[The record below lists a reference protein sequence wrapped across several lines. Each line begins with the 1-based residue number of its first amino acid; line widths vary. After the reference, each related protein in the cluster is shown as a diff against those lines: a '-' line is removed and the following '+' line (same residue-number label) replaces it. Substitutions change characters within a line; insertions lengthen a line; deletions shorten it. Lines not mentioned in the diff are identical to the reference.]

1 MNFFLGFIIL
11 INMILYQLVFPL
23 ASSPLDVLVQFSNFF
38 KTNVFK
44 LFQYCRKNI
53 SAKWCIL
60 TCVKRNK
67 NLHPLSWNDILK
79 NYESSEACFDL
90 TFNELNMAILP
101 SIENAQKNL
110 KTLQLKHNFFKALL
124 KITTSA
130 LSSEDQATANAMLEE
145 QRIKLC
151 VICERLQIE
160 NFSKHF
166 FAPTSSNESATESKE
181 IKTVQKNKAFLSNHS
196 SVPINP
202 TNESTYCYTS
212 TESFQFLNTAVGLI
226 CDFDG
231 QFKNLRKFL
240 DTIDLISLI
249 KGPHEILAAY
259 LIKTKVTGFVSNLI
273 ANESSLESIKQIL
286 IKNIRG
292 ESVMSLTRKL
302 QHAKRYSK
310 NVNTYGTYV
319 RKISYLLKNALIIDG
334 FDSKSAEEYTIKTA
348 INSIAQNTKCEN
360 IKTLMKKSKFS
371 SIEDLI
377 NKFLESSYEKEIM
390 WKNIYKKEIS

>member
-1 MNFFLGFIIL
+1 
-11 INMILYQLVFPL
+11 
-23 ASSPLDVLVQFSNFF
+23 
-38 KTNVFK
+38 
-44 LFQYCRKNI
+44 
-53 SAKWCIL
+53 
-60 TCVKRNK
+60 
-67 NLHPLSWNDILK
+67 
-79 NYESSEACFDL
+79 
-90 TFNELNMAILP
+90 MAILP

-160 NFSKHF
+160 NSSKNF

-249 KGPHEILAAY
+249 KGPHEILAAS